1 MTDQDIARQIPAA
14 HGVAVDP
21 DAAASCAALVVGLSA
36 SVRRAAVAHMTF
48 EDEPSSFLRLLADSD
63 GPQ

>member
-1 MTDQDIARQIPAA
+1 MTDQDLARQIYAA

-21 DAAASCAALVVGLSA
+21 NAAASCATLVVGLSK

-63 GPQ
+63 ASQ